1 MSLPMPSSIAEPEI
15 ADAILPVYAE
25 PLPAL
30 IGACAFDPGPYLA
43 DWLHDLA
50 ETGWSDGPQW
60 LEHWHD
66 LCPGDAPP
74 IPCGTEPLPVPCG
87 VAPPVLDCE
96 IPGAD
101 LPMMPP
107 TAIL

>member
-1 MSLPMPSSIAEPEI
+1 MSLPLPLPCLIAEPEI
-15 ADAILPVYAE
+15 ADAIWPVDAE

-30 IGACAFDPGPYLA
+30 IGAGAFASGPYLA

-50 ETGWSDGPQW
+50 DAGWSDGPQW
-60 LEHWHD
+60 LEHWLD
-66 LCPGDAPP
+66 LCDGMAPP
-74 IPCGTEPLPVPCG
+74 IPCGTEPLP
-87 VAPPVLDCE
+87 APAPALDCE
-96 IPGAD
+96 LLGAD